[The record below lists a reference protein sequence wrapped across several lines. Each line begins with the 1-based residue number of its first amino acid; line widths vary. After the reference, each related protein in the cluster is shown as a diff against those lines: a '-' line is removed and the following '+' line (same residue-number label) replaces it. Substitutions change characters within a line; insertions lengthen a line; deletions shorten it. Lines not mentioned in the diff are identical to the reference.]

1 MADLDRRGAVF
12 VWEQASTAPTMP
24 DGLRARFP
32 RAEALPPLILP
43 LQSRS
48 PLRPAIIGYAILPPR
63 P

>member
-12 VWEQASTAPTMP
+12 VWEQASTAPTLP

-32 RAEALPPLILP
+32 RAEALPPLVLP
-43 LQSRS
+43 LQSRAPRRS
-48 PLRPAIIGYAILPPR
+48 AIIGYAILPPR